1 MTNPAPGP
9 GPVTVRPLDHPAEIR
24 AAVDLYRDVLGLSP
38 TDPAVSPR
46 LLVGLRRNGGSVIG
60 AFAGAARDSGAS
72 HGVLVGFA
80 YGFVGRDA
88 GTGEVYHYSQS
99 AVVAHDWQGRG
110 VGRALKYGQRDVVL
124 GTGLTRMRW
133 SYDPV
138 RAGNAHF
145 NLDVLG
151 ARARWFVP
159 NLYGVDDMGR
169 DRGQPTDRLV
179 VEWDLVGPPYP
190 AAVEGVPARV
200 PGWGETV
207 PAGADLLLGIPRTW
221 QVVAADPERAIA
233 VRASVREAFEP
244 VMAAGYVAVSCRV
257 AEPGGDEPGSAYY
270 RLRPG

>member
-1 MTNPAPGP
+1 MTNTAAGP
-9 GPVTVRPLDHPAEIR
+9 GPVTVRPLDHPAEMR
-24 AAVDLYRDVLGLSP
+24 AAVDLYRDVLGLAP

-60 AFAGAARDSGAS
+60 AFSGTSRDSG
-72 HGVLVGFA
+72 GGLVGFA

-110 VGRALKYGQRDVVL
+110 VGRALKYGQRDFVL

-159 NLYGVDDMGR
+159 NFYGIDDMGR

-179 VEWDLVGPPYP
+179 VEWDLVHPPSP
-190 AAVEGVPARV
+190 AAVEGAPARV

-207 PAGADLLLGIPRTW
+207 PAGADLLVGVPATW

-233 VRASVREAFEP
+233 VRASVREALEP
-244 VMAAGYVAVSCRV
+244 AMAAGYVAVSCRI
-257 AEPGGDEPGSAYY
+257 AEPGAHEPGSAYY